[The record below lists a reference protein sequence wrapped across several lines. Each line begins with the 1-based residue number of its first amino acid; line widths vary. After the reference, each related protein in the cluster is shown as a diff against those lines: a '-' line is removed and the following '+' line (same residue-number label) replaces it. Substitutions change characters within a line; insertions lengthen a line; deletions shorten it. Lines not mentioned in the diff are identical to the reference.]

1 MRHYEIVFLVNP
13 DQSDQAPTIISNL
26 SSIVTDSGGTV
37 HRSENIGSRRL
48 AYPIQDQFKAVYALL
63 NIECGQ
69 TAIDEIK
76 SSFKF
81 NDSVIRNLILNT
93 KEAHSDS
100 SALLAQTRED
110 SEKESY
116 EEEKQKKYQEE
127 KAMKEKSRLKET
139 ARRAAEAESKQEEA
153 ETTQRQ
159 HHQRSTREASEAAH
173 QRQHQK
179 QHQKHLKQRNKMAK
193 KQKKN
198 FKRRRTDFDNRPK
211 YCKFTSLGIKEVDF
225 KDIKL
230 LKEYI
235 TETGKIIPAR
245 MTGTSAKYQ
254 RQLNKAVKRARHLAL
269 IPYTD
274 SHYH

>member
-13 DQSDQAPTIISNL
+13 DQSDQAPTIITKL

-76 SSFKF
+76 NSFKF

-100 SALLAQTRED
+100 SALLAQTKED

-116 EEEKQKKYQEE
+116 EEEKQRKYQEE

-139 ARRAAEAESKQEEA
+139 ARRAAEAEAKQEAEATPEAASEVAEPEA
-153 ETTQRQ
+153 EEPEAAP
-159 HHQRSTREASEAAH
+159 EASE
-173 QRQHQK
+173 
-179 QHQKHLKQRNKMAK
+179 
-193 KQKKN
+193 
-198 FKRRRTDFDNRPK
+198 
-211 YCKFTSLGIKEVDF
+211 
-225 KDIKL
+225 
-230 LKEYI
+230 
-235 TETGKIIPAR
+235 TEK
-245 MTGTSAKYQ
+245 
-254 RQLNKAVKRARHLAL
+254 
-269 IPYTD
+269 
-274 SHYH
+274 

>member
-13 DQSDQAPTIISNL
+13 DQSDQAPTIITKL
-26 SSIVTDSGGTV
+26 SSIVTVSGGTV

-76 SSFKF
+76 NSFKF

-116 EEEKQKKYQEE
+116 EEEKQRKYQEE
-127 KAMKEKSRLKET
+127 KALKEKSRMKET
-139 ARRAAEAESKQEEA
+139 ARRAAEADAKKEIAEAEAAPEAEAKKEIAEAEAAPEAEAKKETEEA
-153 ETTQRQ
+153 EVEAQAEVAPEAEAKKETAEAEVEAQAEAQ
-159 HHQRSTREASEAAH
+159 AEVVPEASE
-173 QRQHQK
+173 
-179 QHQKHLKQRNKMAK
+179 
-193 KQKKN
+193 
-198 FKRRRTDFDNRPK
+198 
-211 YCKFTSLGIKEVDF
+211 
-225 KDIKL
+225 
-230 LKEYI
+230 
-235 TETGKIIPAR
+235 TEK
-245 MTGTSAKYQ
+245 
-254 RQLNKAVKRARHLAL
+254 
-269 IPYTD
+269 
-274 SHYH
+274 